1 MKDDFFD
8 DMLNPLGGDKMY
20 NPLNILYDMYNDDD
34 SDLDDETDCL
44 DGEDWEEDL
53 EDILFLGKDF
63 FDD

>member
-8 DMLNPLGGDKMY
+8 DMFNPLRGDKMY

-34 SDLDDETDCL
+34 SDMDNDHNCL
-44 DGEDWEEDL
+44 DEDWEEDL
-53 EDILFLGKDF
+53 EDMLFLEKDF